1 MINEIDILHE
11 RQCCDF
17 TSHAGKEAA
26 GLFCIVSYHHQIV
39 VELWKYC
46 FDSFTE
52 PPVFPSRRMPV
63 FLIQPI
69 WNFKRDV
76 GKLKEVLLNL
86 GTEVTFIPKHHTVM
100 VFPSHI
106 IKIMDIVYACRC
118 HVIRMYDTPYSADSM
133 EFIAIIVRTL
143 RGTIS
148 PIGRSFNIITPHGA
162 AFRPDVPADFHRF
175 GVYAEHIFGTIYG
188 NSHLLAD
195 FLGKPRRQLTS
206 GVELPSADQIWQ
218 IVLTVVVQTMKSRF
232 SLSNPNAS
240 AVIAKATT
248 SRSENLGTT
257 PQRRTF
263 PCSFTR
269 FRRNPCR
276 FRGFWRNLLWS
287 CA

>member
-1 MINEIDILHE
+1 
-11 RQCCDF
+11 
-17 TSHAGKEAA
+17 
-26 GLFCIVSYHHQIV
+26 
-39 VELWKYC
+39 
-46 FDSFTE
+46 
-52 PPVFPSRRMPV
+52 MPV

-218 IVLTVVVQTMKSRF
+218 IVLTVVVQTMKKQI
-232 SLSNPNAS
+232 L
-240 AVIAKATT
+240 AVKPECFGCYCQSHDFEVGKLGDYAATAYISMFIHT
-248 SRSENLGTT
+248 ISGEILADSEDSDEICYEVAHKQTD
-257 PQRRTF
+257 
-263 PCSFTR
+263 S
-269 FRRNPCR
+269 
-276 FRGFWRNLLWS
+276 S
-287 CA
+287 